1 MGVSADES
9 FSVLQQCG
17 LVSEIVSERHHAS
30 RLYITSV
37 HISYGLI
44 MLYSICIY
52 SIRIV
57 YTLPFKSLGSV

>member
-17 LVSEIVSERHHAS
+17 LVSEIVSERHHVS

-52 SIRIV
+52 SI
-57 YTLPFKSLGSV
+57 